1 MSVRVE
7 IAAERQPGAS
17 VRFATERSYEARP
30 GSSTPFRLV
39 SMSYRDVLLVLHIA
53 GAGTWLGANV
63 VQAVVPPMAARRSA
77 EVLAG
82 WYRITSSMASRLYV
96 PAAILILITG
106 VLMVLDNEAYGFGT
120 LFVTIGFG
128 MIVVGA
134 LFGQFVF
141 GPGGEAAADAVES
154 GEASAIRATV
164 GRLTR
169 YGVID
174 TVLLLFTITAMVLRL
189 G

>member
-1 MSVRVE
+1 M
-7 IAAERQPGAS
+7 
-17 VRFATERSYEARP
+17 T
-30 GSSTPFRLV
+30 
-39 SMSYRDVLLVLHIA
+39 YRDILLVLHIA

-63 VQAVVPPMAARRSA
+63 VQAVVPPVAARKSA

-82 WYRITSSMASRLYV
+82 WYRITSALATRLYV
-96 PAAILILITG
+96 PAAILILLTG
-106 VLMVLDNEAYGFGT
+106 VLMVLENDAYGFGS

-134 LFGQFVF
+134 LLGQFVF
-141 GPGGEAAADAVES
+141 GPGGDAAAEAIES
-154 GEASAIRATV
+154 GEGTAIRTTV

-169 YGVID
+169 YGLID
-174 TVLLLFTITAMVLRL
+174 TLLLLFTITAMVLRL